1 MLYKKYNV
9 PRGTIEQYIELLL
22 SWNIKTN
29 LVSVKD
35 KQELIDRH
43 ILDSLQLINYIDKD
57 QVIFDIGSGAGFPGL
72 MLSYAGAKHVNL
84 VEKNGKKASFLI
96 TAAALTDNKVQVHN
110 LSVEKVSSNICDVI
124 TARGFASLDNIFES
138 TKHLAREKTKYF
150 LQKGK
155 NIDEEI
161 KNALV
166 KWNFQYILHNSE
178 TSAEGCI
185 LEVSQL
191 ERDEQKG

>member
-1 MLYKKYNV
+1 MLYEKYNV
-9 PRGTIEQYIELLL
+9 PRGTIEQYIDLLL

-72 MLSYAGAKHVNL
+72 MLAYAGAKHVNL

-96 TAAALTDNKVQVHN
+96 TAAVLTDNKVQVHN
-110 LSVEKVSSNICDVI
+110 LSVEKINSNICDVI

-138 TKHLAREKTKYF
+138 TKHMAQEKTKYF

-166 KWNFQYILHNSE
+166 KWSFQYILHNSE

-191 ERDEQKG
+191 ERNEQKG